1 MLPNLRTLHRPTTIT
16 EAAALLARPGVKPL
30 YGGALIRENDHD
42 LTEAVDLS
50 RLGLNTIAITEEAD
64 ARWLNIGSMVTLEQ
78 VRVFALEQT
87 SVATQALAAVLLAEY
102 PETLRNALTPGDVI
116 TEMRP
121 NSLLLTFFAAL
132 GGRTAIVR
140 HESIIIARRV
150 RLDTPE
156 DRAGFGFDKVSRTPA
171 DAPIVGAVAWVEA
184 SAAPRIAVCGL
195 TQSPMLYTEGMPS
208 QIDDY
213 LGSAQYRTQVAGVV
227 ARRALERATAQS
239 S

>member
-1 MLPNLRTLHRPTTIT
+1 MLPNLRTLHRPTTIN
-16 EAAALLARPGVKPL
+16 EAAALLARLGVKPL
-30 YGGALIRENDHD
+30 YGGALIRENDRD

-50 RLGLNTIAITEEAD
+50 RLGLNTIAVTEQAD
-64 ARWLNIGSMVTLEQ
+64 GHWLNIGSMVTLEQ

-87 SVATQALAAVLLAEY
+87 AVAMCALAAVLLTEY

-121 NSLLLTFFAAL
+121 NSLLLTFFVAL
-132 GGRTAIVR
+132 GERTAIVR
-140 HESIIIARRV
+140 HGGIIIARCV
-150 RLDTPE
+150 RLDSPQ
-156 DRAGFGFDKVSRTPA
+156 DHAGFGFDKVSRTPA

-184 SAAPRIAVCGL
+184 NVTPRVAVCGL
-195 TQSPMLYTEGMPS
+195 TQSPMVYTEGMPS

-213 LGSAQYRTQVAGVV
+213 LGSAGYRTQVAAVV
-227 ARRALERATAQS
+227 ARRALERAAQS